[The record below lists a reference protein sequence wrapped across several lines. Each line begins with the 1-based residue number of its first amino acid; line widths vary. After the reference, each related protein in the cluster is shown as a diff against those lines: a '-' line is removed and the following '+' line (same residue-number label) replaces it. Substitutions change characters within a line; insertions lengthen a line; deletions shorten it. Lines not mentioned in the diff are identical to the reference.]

1 MQEIVV
7 EAQNIWKSYTAGAVT
22 VDAVKN
28 LSFALYKG
36 ELIVVLGPS
45 GSGKSTFL
53 NILGT
58 LDRPTSGSVYFNK
71 LNISQESDEQLSALR
86 RRHIGFVF
94 QFYNLIPTLTALEN
108 VEMIAAH
115 SASPMPVE
123 DALKRV
129 NLWER
134 RHHFPSELSG
144 GEQQRVAIARAIV
157 KKPDVLLCD
166 EPTGALDVATGVIVL
181 QALEEVHHD
190 FSISVML
197 ITHNA
202 TIAHL
207 ADRVIRMSGG
217 QILSVETNERHML
230 ARDLSW

>member
-1 MQEIVV
+1 MREIVV

-157 KKPDVLLCD
+157 KKPELLLCD

-217 QILSVETNERHML
+217 QILSIERNERHML